1 VTIFAF
7 LLVTISAF
15 THALWNFLGKRS
27 NPAPTLFLMAS
38 LASALLFSPVL
49 FFSWSALL
57 EIPPQVWVLL
67 LITSAVQAVYYIFL
81 ASAYR
86 NGDLSH
92 VYPFARSLPV
102 VLVAAVSLLLGRGD
116 QIQPPAW
123 LGFLLVTTGCL
134 LLPLPD
140 FSGIHPRHYRHK
152 WVLLAMLAAVCIT
165 AYTLIDDQ
173 SLRILRS
180 TADAGLSSLE
190 WSLLYVELEAI
201 GISVFM
207 LFFLLP
213 WRTQR
218 AGFLHASG
226 REWRTAFLMGFV
238 ITGTYGLV
246 LLAMAYVSNVSYV
259 IAFRQLSIPM
269 GAALGILG
277 RKEPAST
284 PKLVG
289 TVLVVI
295 GLVLAALG

>member
-1 VTIFAF
+1 MF
-7 LLVTISAF
+7 LL
-15 THALWNFLGKRS
+15 L
-27 NPAPTLFLMAS
+27 
-38 LASALLFSPVL
+38 
-49 FFSWSALL
+49 
-57 EIPPQVWVLL
+57 
-67 LITSAVQAVYYIFL
+67 TSAVQAVYYIFL

-86 NGDLSH
+86 NGELSH

-102 VLVAAVSLLLGRGD
+102 VLVAAVSLLLGRGG
-116 QIQPPAW
+116 QVQPPAW
-123 LGFLLVTTGCL
+123 LGFLLVTAGCL

-140 FSGIHPRHYRHK
+140 FSGIHPRHYCHK
-152 WVLLAMLAAVCIT
+152 WVLFALLAAVCIT

-180 TADAGLSSLE
+180 IADAGLSSLE

-201 GISVFM
+201 GISLFM

-218 AGFLHASG
+218 TGFLHASG

-238 ITGTYGLV
+238 ITGTYVLV
-246 LLAMAYVSNVSYV
+246 LFAMAYVSNVSYV
-259 IAFRQLSIPM
+259 IAFRQLSIPL

-277 RKEPAST
+277 RKEPASL

-289 TVLVVI
+289 TMLVVV

>member
-1 VTIFAF
+1 MTAFAL

-27 NPAPTLFLMAS
+27 NPAPTLFFMAS
-38 LASALLFSPVL
+38 LASALLFSPIL
-49 FFSWSALL
+49 FSSWSALQ
-57 EIPPQVWVLL
+57 EIPYQVWMLL
-67 LITSAVQAVYYIFL
+67 LITSAVQAAYYIFL

-92 VYPFARSLPV
+92 VYPVARSLPV
-102 VLVAAVSLLLGRGD
+102 VLVAGISLLLGRGD

-123 LGFLLVTTGCL
+123 LGFLLVTAGCI
-134 LLPLPD
+134 LLPMPD

-152 WVLLAMLAAVCIT
+152 WVLFALLAAVCIT

-180 TADAGLSSLE
+180 ITDAVLSSLE
-190 WSLLYVELEAI
+190 WSLLYVELEAV

-207 LFFLLP
+207 LLFLLP

-218 AGFLHASG
+218 SGFLHTSG

-238 ITGTYGLV
+238 ITGTYSLV

-277 RKEPAST
+277 RKELAST

-289 TVLVVI
+289 TVLVVV